1 MANISTSRKLG
12 IAARIAGQQVK
23 RTRTYGAIASGART
37 TFSHFAGVLR
47 QLWLEVTGFVF
58 VAFAAVGLVEGLKEY
73 AAYHAGKAPGSKV
86 AAAAGFTLLFAWF
99 GFSSSPECAEEN
111 NLAGKDQTVSRAR
124 RS

>member
-1 MANISTSRKLG
+1 M
-12 IAARIAGQQVK
+12 
-23 RTRTYGAIASGART
+23 AIASGART

-99 GFSSSPECAEEN
+99 GFSSF
-111 NLAGKDQTVSRAR
+111 SRVR
-124 RS
+124 RRK